1 MTAGVTLRDRL
12 ALIVISDP
20 DCGEGRDLV
29 EVVRAA
35 LAGGAPM
42 IQLRAKD
49 ASAREMAGLARR
61 LLVETRAAGALFFVN
76 DRVDVALAALADGAH
91 IGADDLP
98 LEAARAIVPPGFLLG
113 RSVDSP
119 AEAAAAARAGADYL
133 GVGPVFA
140 TGSKADAGP
149 VVGLEGVRA
158 ACEAA
163 GDLPVVG
170 IGGIDAGNAA
180 AVAEAGAAGVAVI
193 SAVMRA
199 PDPRAAVERLLE
211 GVRRGRGGGPRG

>member
-1 MTAGVTLRDRL
+1 MTSPAPLRERL
-12 ALIVISDP
+12 SVIVISDP

-29 EVVRAA
+29 EVVRAG

-42 IQLRAKD
+42 IQLRAKE

-61 LLVETRAAGALFFVN
+61 LLAETRAAGALFLVN
-76 DRVDVALAALADGAH
+76 DRVDVALAVGADGAH

-98 LEAARAIVPPGFLLG
+98 LEAARAIVPRGFLLG
-113 RSVDSP
+113 RSVDSA

-140 TGSKADAGP
+140 TGSKSDAGP

-163 GDLPVVG
+163 GGVPVVG

-180 AVAEAGAAGVAVI
+180 AVGEAGAAGVAVI

-211 GVRRGRGGGPRG
+211 GVARGRGGA